1 MVSLSNTETRIS
13 ALALF
18 GLSYGFLCGGPFG
31 IESAVGAEGGIA
43 SIIGLIIFGIFWG
56 LPQTLVAAELTAAF
70 PESGSV
76 VTWLETGLDRRWA
89 AVGVGCFVFSQIF
102 DLAIYSGQIVAY
114 AGGLYPTFIA
124 GSPAAVVFQCCIVL
138 CVGAANLLGLTVIT
152 KVVILM
158 LFITLTPFILIPLIA
173 SSRAMQFNW
182 DAVTVIP
189 APTPLRIANLCSV
202 LLWTFQGMFNVASC
216 ANLVHNPS
224 VIYPRVLLAVTFCLV
239 CTYAIPIAYGVALY
253 SNIDEWSSGTFT
265 DVANSVSPFLGD
277 WVIIGAALAN
287 LIGGLCGTQL
297 YALLIARL
305 AESQLLP
312 LGKVVDQ
319 ELARKTDEGIPR
331 AAIALLTLTTMGLQF
346 LDFTQ
351 IVAIDTAL
359 NLVGFFLVSISYLR
373 LRIIAPDL
381 DRPYRVPGGQQGAFL
396 IGGCCVIF
404 ALFAFAIVCW
414 GEWFSS
420 IITVIVV
427 LLLYAIAGY
436 TQVGVAGTKHDD
448 DNVDDN
454 SELYVMLA
462 GQNSL

>member
-1 MVSLSNTETRIS
+1 MGPTGSTTRIS

-31 IESAVGAEGGIA
+31 IESAVGAMGGIA
-43 SIIGLIIFGIFWG
+43 SIVGLLIFGIFWG

-76 VTWLETGLDRRWA
+76 LSWLEAGLGRRWA

-114 AGGLYPTFIA
+114 TSGLYPSFIT
-124 GSPAAVVFQCCIVL
+124 GSPVAIVFQCCIVL

-158 LFITLTPFILIPLIA
+158 LFVTLTPFILIPLVA

-182 DAVTVIP
+182 NAVTVIP

-224 VIYPRVLLAVTFCLV
+224 VVYPRVLLAVTFCLV
-239 CTYAIPIAYGVALY
+239 CTYAIPIAYGVALWP
-253 SNIDEWSSGTFT
+253 NTTDEWSSGTFT
-265 DVANSVSPFLGD
+265 DVASFVQPFLGD
-277 WVIIGAALAN
+277 WVLIGAAFAN

-297 YALLIARL
+297 YALLISRL

-312 LGKVVDQ
+312 LGKVVGG
-319 ELARKTDEGIPR
+319 ELARKSEEGIPK
-331 AAIALLTLTTMGLQF
+331 AAIAFLTMTTMGLQF

-359 NLVGFFLVSISYLR
+359 NLAGFFLVSTSYLR

-381 DRPYRVPGGQQGAFL
+381 DRPYRVPGGQVGAFL

-404 ALFAFAIVCW
+404 AVIAFAIVCW
-414 GEWFSS
+414 GEWFAS
-420 IITVIVV
+420 ITTVIVV
-427 LLLYAIAGY
+427 LLLYAVAGY
-436 TQVGVAGTKHDD
+436 TQVIILAEEAKND
-448 DNVDDN
+448 DNVDDDT
-454 SELYVMLA
+454 SELLL
-462 GQNSL
+462 Q